1 MRLGQGALSPSICL
15 LSDTLLNE
23 DALPH
28 RSRREQGAGGHPVF
42 STGMV
47 RGGRGG
53 GGEGGVGVARD
64 RCGFRLGVCV

>member
-28 RSRREQGAGGHPVF
+28 RSGREQGAGGHPVF

-47 RGGRGG
+47 RGGREEEE
-53 GGEGGVGVARD
+53 EGWRGIGAASD
-64 RCGFRLGVCV
+64 

>member
-1 MRLGQGALSPSICL
+1 MLNNGEAAFVWVRALSLSLCL
-15 LSDTLLNE
+15 LSDTLLTE

-47 RGGRGG
+47 GGMGVRGRGERG
-53 GGEGGVGVARD
+53 CE
-64 RCGFRLGVCV
+64 